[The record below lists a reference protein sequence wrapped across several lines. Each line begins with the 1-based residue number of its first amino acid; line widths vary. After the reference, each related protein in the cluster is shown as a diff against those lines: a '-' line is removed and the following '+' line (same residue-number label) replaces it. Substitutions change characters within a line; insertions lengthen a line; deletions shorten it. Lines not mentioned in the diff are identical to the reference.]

1 MLYIPFREKDESDI
15 MGDFSNYHDRYV
27 SFFKVIQEQKAK
39 FAYWDIDVN
48 KALSDLVENAETVE
62 NDANINVAPNLRAS
76 DDFDVF
82 EGSRDVTKPIEESFK
97 LQKMPNFDTDEDYY
111 HLVSILN
118 EKQ

>member
-1 MLYIPFREKDESDI
+1 M
-15 MGDFSNYHDRYV
+15 
-27 SFFKVIQEQKAK
+27 
-39 FAYWDIDVN
+39 
-48 KALSDLVENAETVE
+48 
-62 NDANINVAPNLRAS
+62 RAS

-118 EKQ
+118 EKQQKYLLEILHRETLRFGDSLNCEANYVFLAGCAGTGKSLLIR